1 MSDGHV
7 EKRSI
12 VCVAEKMPF
21 NVKQS
26 CLEKHLGRAGAKTLI
41 KVEIALN

>member
-7 EKRSI
+7 KRGLL
-12 VCVAEKMPF
+12 CEAEKMPF

-26 CLEKHLGRAGAKTLI
+26 CLEKHLGRAKAKTLI
-41 KVEIALN
+41 KVEIGLN